1 MPGGYMLNG
10 GYVAAALLFIAALF
24 GVLVVGL
31 VAGWRAGRGSRLQL
45 VLAWLLALAL
55 LPPWLLALAAD
66 GDIFGVV
73 LISRYALA
81 LPALAA
87 LWWLR
92 RSIRLFTGLR
102 PGLERL
108 PRTPWL
114 LLLAAVLLYSLL
126 GYWSGHRYDYS
137 FDINDTITS
146 MVFIVATGLLV
157 AGCAWALRSSI
168 RWLRLAGPGSVAG
181 VARR

>member
-1 MPGGYMLNG
+1 MGGVRIRG
-10 GYVAAALLFIAALF
+10 G
-24 GVLVVGL
+24 
-31 VAGWRAGRGSRLQL
+31 GWARRARAGGGGLGGGSRL
-45 VLAWLLALAL
+45 VTGR
-55 LPPWLLALAAD
+55 AA
-66 GDIFGVV
+66 G
-73 LISRYALA
+73 
-81 LPALAA
+81 
-87 LWWLR
+87 W
-92 RSIRLFTGLR
+92 
-102 PGLERL
+102 ERG

-168 RWLRLAGPGSVAG
+168 RWLRLAGPGSVAE